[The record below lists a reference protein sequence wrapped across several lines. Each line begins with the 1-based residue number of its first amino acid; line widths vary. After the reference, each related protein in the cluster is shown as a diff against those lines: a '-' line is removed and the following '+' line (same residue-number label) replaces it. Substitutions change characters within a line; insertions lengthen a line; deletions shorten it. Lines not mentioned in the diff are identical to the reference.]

1 MCRSPLV
8 EPLCWRPP
16 FSPHHPDYD
25 ENGDELEDIES
36 GEDGDLYDDGSNVH
50 HDHDGFQRLD
60 FYGLSVCHLCSLIPL
75 QRTDTTRARES
86 KVFQEITLPVDLHF
100 FNQLHL
106 VGLFIGLV

>member
-36 GEDGDLYDDGSNVH
+36 GDDGDLQDDGSNV
-50 HDHDGFQRLD
+50 DHDLDGIQRLD
-60 FYGLSVCHLCSLIPL
+60 VDDVLLVCHLCSLIPL
-75 QRTDTTRARES
+75 QRTKTTCTRES
-86 KVFQEITLPVDLHF
+86 KVFQEIALPVDEHF
-100 FNQLHL
+100 FYQAGIINMW
-106 VGLFIGLV
+106 